1 VFFIAGTYACQHLNV
16 GQFPESESGR
26 EVVCHQIGGRLK
38 KIWKRHFT
46 TGSSPE
52 KRLSTSML
60 LTEVSEVNEVSILS
74 TSLR

>member
-1 VFFIAGTYACQHLNV
+1 MLVLQPAKNLNV
-16 GQFPESESGR
+16 EQLPESESGR
-26 EVVCHQIGGRLK
+26 GVVRHQIGGGLK

-52 KRLSTSML
+52 KRLSASIL

-74 TSLR
+74 PSLR

>member
-1 VFFIAGTYACQHLNV
+1 MLVLKPAKNLNV
-16 GQFPESESGR
+16 EHFPESKCGCG
-26 EVVCHQIGGRLK
+26 VVRHQIGGGLK

-52 KRLSTSML
+52 KRLSASVL

>member
-1 VFFIAGTYACQHLNV
+1 MLVLKPAKNLNV
-16 GQFPESESGR
+16 EQLPESESGCG
-26 EVVCHQIGGRLK
+26 VVRHQIGGGLK

-52 KRLSTSML
+52 KRLSASML
-60 LTEVSEVNEVSILS
+60 LTEVSEVNEVSILL